1 MQPSTSTVRFAPD
14 TTGAATDAPITTAP
28 YTAHVRASQSGARTT
43 NVQREREDALR
54 AWFAAACPGVAPD
67 RADTYAQALFRST
80 YDTVPRMA
88 KKLGRSG
95 VAWLTEDVKVDVL
108 DAGTAHCFHFTP
120 LCFS

>member
-1 MQPSTSTVRFAPD
+1 
-14 TTGAATDAPITTAP
+14 
-28 YTAHVRASQSGARTT
+28 
-43 NVQREREDALR
+43 VQREREDALR

-80 YDTVPRMA
+80 YDTVPRLA

-108 DAGTAHCFHFTP
+108 DAGKAHGFHFTP